1 MFIFAKKIVWVLKTK
16 VFILL
21 GLFFSLNGFSQQS
34 IGEDSVSQRPK
45 MEYRLTLK
53 NTILPVSLITYGI
66 IGLDNPNLK
75 RWNTG
80 IRSEVLEHINTKY
93 RADDYFQY
101 VPGLAVYILDDAGL
115 KAKHTFWDRT
125 AILTGSF
132 ILQTAVVQTLKYTT
146 NVMRPDSSAANSFP
160 SGHTTL
166 AFSGAEFLWQEYK
179 DHTIWIGLAGYA
191 IAGTIGFARVINN
204 KHWITDV
211 FAGAGIGIL
220 STKISYYTYER
231 IKLRQNR
238 GSQIHAVILPF
249 YNANG
254 AVGLAAGI
262 QF

>member
-1 MFIFAKKIVWVLKTK
+1 MLTLISQTC
-16 VFILL
+16 
-21 GLFFSLNGFSQQS
+21 FSQKLAQLDS
-34 IGEDSVSQRPK
+34 IGMKPNR
-45 MEYRLTLK
+45 EYRLTLK
-53 NTILPVSLITYGI
+53 NSIVPVSLIAYGV

-115 KAKHTFWDRT
+115 RAKHSFWGRT
-125 AILTGSF
+125 AILAGSF
-132 ILQTAVVQTLKYTT
+132 FLQTTVVQTLKYTT
-146 NVMRPDSSAANSFP
+146 SVMRPDSSAANSFP

-179 DHTIWIGLAGYA
+179 NHSIWIGIAGYA

-204 KHWITDV
+204 KHWISDV

-220 STKISYYTYER
+220 STKISYFAYER
-231 IKLRQNR
+231 IKLR
-238 GSQIHAVILPF
+238 SQRRSQTVAFILPYF
-249 YNANG
+249 NRNSQ
-254 AVGLAAGI
+254 GLTLSMR
-262 QF
+262 F

>member
-1 MFIFAKKIVWVLKTK
+1 MKAK
-16 VFILL
+16 VFISLV
-21 GLFFSLNGFSQQS
+21 FFISLKAFSQQS
-34 IGEDSVSQRPK
+34 IQVDSVGQRPK

-53 NTILPVSLITYGI
+53 NTVLPVSLIAYGI
-66 IGLDNPNLK
+66 VGLDNPNLK

-80 IRSEVLEHINTKY
+80 LRSEVLEHINTKY

-115 KAKHTFWDRT
+115 KAKHSFWDRS
-125 AILTGSF
+125 AILAGSF
-132 ILQTAVVQTLKYTT
+132 ILQMTVVQTLKYTT

-160 SGHTTL
+160 SGHTSL

-179 DHTIWIGLAGYA
+179 DHTIWIGVAGYA
-191 IAGTIGFARVINN
+191 VAATIGFSRIINN

-211 FAGAGIGIL
+211 FAGAGIGML

-231 IKLRQNR
+231 VKLRQRNR
-238 GSQIHAVILPF
+238 RQTHAVIVPYF
-249 YNANG
+249 NTKG
-254 AVGLAAGI
+254 MVGLAAGI

>member
-1 MFIFAKKIVWVLKTK
+1 MKIRI
-16 VFILL
+16 ILIL
-21 GLFFSLNGFSQQS
+21 GILFYLNGFSQQLTR
-34 IGEDSVSQRPK
+34 IDSLSQRPK
-45 MEYRLTLK
+45 PEYRLTVK
-53 NTILPVSLITYGI
+53 NTIIPVSLITYGV
-66 IGLDNPNLK
+66 IGLNNPKLK

-115 KAKHTFWDRT
+115 KAKHSFWDRT
-125 AILTGSF
+125 AILSGSF
-132 ILQTAVVQTLKYTT
+132 VLQLAVVRVLKHTT
-146 NVMRPDSSAANSFP
+146 GVMRPDSSSATSFP
-160 SGHTTL
+160 SGHTAL

-179 DHTIWIGLAGYA
+179 NHSVWIGVAGYA

-211 FAGAGIGIL
+211 FAGAGIGML

-231 IKLRQNR
+231 FKLKQRSR
-238 GSQIHAVILPF
+238 GQTHAVIVPYF
-249 YNANG
+249 NG
-254 AVGLAAGI
+254 NGMVGLAAGI

>member
-1 MFIFAKKIVWVLKTK
+1 MFIFAKKIDLNLRANAFMVMEL
-16 VFILL
+16 FI
-21 GLFFSLNGFSQQS
+21 SLNCFSQQS
-34 IGEDSVSQRPK
+34 IPLDSVGQRPK
-45 MEYRLTLK
+45 MEYRLALK
-53 NTILPVSLITYGI
+53 NTILPVSLIAYGI
-66 IGLDNPNLK
+66 VGLDNPNLK

-101 VPGLAVYILDDAGL
+101 LPGLAVYILDDAGL
-115 KAKHTFWDRT
+115 KAKHAFWDRT
-125 AILTGSF
+125 AILAGSF
-132 ILQTAVVQTLKYTT
+132 VLQTAVVQTLKYST

-191 IAGTIGFARVINN
+191 VAGTIGFARVINN

-220 STKISYYTYER
+220 STKITYYTYER
-231 IKLRQNR
+231 IKLRQGR
-238 GSQIHAVILPF
+238 GSQMHAYVLPF

-254 AVGLAAGI
+254 AAGLAAGI

>member
-1 MFIFAKKIVWVLKTK
+1 MKTNVLL
-16 VFILL
+16 FWLL
-21 GLFFSLNGFSQQS
+21 FLSLNGFSQQLFKS
-34 IGEDSVSQRPK
+34 DSLGQKPRS
-45 MEYRLTLK
+45 EYGFTIK
-53 NTILPVSLITYGI
+53 NTIIPVSLIAYGVV
-66 IGLDNPNLK
+66 GLDNPNLK

-80 IRSEVLEHINTKY
+80 VRSEVLEHINTKY

-115 KAKHTFWDRT
+115 KAKHSFWDRT

-132 ILQTAVVQTLKYTT
+132 VLQTAVVQTLKYTT
-146 NVMRPDSSAANSFP
+146 KVMRPDSSAANSFP

-179 DHTIWIGLAGYA
+179 NHTIWIGLAGYA
-191 IAGTIGFARVINN
+191 VAGTIGFARVINN

-220 STKISYYTYER
+220 STKLSYYTYER
-231 IKLRQNR
+231 IKLRKGR
-238 GSQIHAVILPF
+238 GSQMHAVLLPF
-249 YNANG
+249 YSKHG
-254 AVGLAAGI
+254 TVGLAAGI